1 MKLPEDNAFGELI
14 DFRTLWDF
22 SDLAAS
28 ESKFRELLPQAESAT
43 HPSYL
48 DELLTQIARAEG
60 LQRMVDEAHR
70 TLDRVKDQL
79 DKKPP
84 IVRIRYLLERG
95 RVFNSSGKPE
105 QAKQL
110 FVDAWELAQKANEDG
125 LAVDAAHMV
134 AIVEQGDESLKWTEI
149 ALEFAERSSSEAA
162 QQWLGSLYN
171 NVGWTYHD
179 QGEFEKALDHFQRA
193 LVWRQQRDDAVA
205 TRIAKWSVARAMR
218 SLNQVEEALAM
229 QQELLA
235 EWESGGGVDGFVFEE
250 LAECLFALERVHE
263 ARNYFQLAHAELV
276 KDTWLAEN
284 EAPRLA
290 RLKELSGTGDN
301 KQTS

>member
-1 MKLPEDNAFGELI
+1 
-14 DFRTLWDF
+14 
-22 SDLAAS
+22 LAETAN
-28 ESKFRELLPQAESAT
+28 

-48 DELLTQIARAEG
+48 HELLTQIARAEG
-60 LQRMVDEAHR
+60 LQRKFDEAHR
-70 TLDRVKDQL
+70 TLDRVEDQV
-79 DKKPP
+79 DEKPP

-105 QAKQL
+105 HAKPL
-110 FVDAWELAQKANEDG
+110 FVDAWEFAQAADEGG

-134 AIVEQGDESLKWTEI
+134 AIVVQGDESLKWNEI

-162 QQWLGSLYN
+162 RQWLGSLYN

-193 LVWRQQRDDAVA
+193 LVWRRKRDDGVA

-218 SLNQVEEALAM
+218 SLNRVEEALGK
-229 QQELLA
+229 QQELLSD
-235 EWESGGGVDGFVFEE
+235 WESAGGVDGFVFEE
-250 LAECLFALERVHE
+250 LAECLWALGRADE

-290 RLKELSGTGDN
+290 RLKELGGTGDA
-301 KQTS
+301 

>member
-1 MKLPEDNAFGELI
+1 LAADKSFGELV
-14 DFRTLWDF
+14 DFRKLWDF
-22 SDLAAS
+22 SDPAAT

-60 LQRMVDEAHR
+60 LQRKFDEAHR
-70 TLDRVKDQL
+70 TLDRVEDQL
-79 DKKPP
+79 DVRPP

-105 QAKQL
+105 TAEPL
-110 FVDAWELAQKANEDG
+110 FVDAWELAQAADEGG

-134 AIVEQGDESLKWTEI
+134 AIVVQGDESLKWNEI
-149 ALEFAERSSSEAA
+149 ALEFAERSSAKAA

-171 NVGWTYHD
+171 NIGWTYHD
-179 QGEFEKALDHFQRA
+179 KGEFENALDHFQRA
-193 LVWRQQRDDAVA
+193 LVWRQQREDTVA
-205 TRIAKWSVARAMR
+205 TRIAMWSVARAMR
-218 SLNQVEEALAM
+218 SLNQVEEALAT

-235 EWESGGGVDGFVFEE
+235 EWESAGGADGFVFEE
-250 LAECLFALERVHE
+250 LAECLFALDRVDE
-263 ARNYFQLAHAELV
+263 ARNYFQLAHAELA

-290 RLKELSGTGDN
+290 RLKEFGGTG
-301 KQTS
+301 SP